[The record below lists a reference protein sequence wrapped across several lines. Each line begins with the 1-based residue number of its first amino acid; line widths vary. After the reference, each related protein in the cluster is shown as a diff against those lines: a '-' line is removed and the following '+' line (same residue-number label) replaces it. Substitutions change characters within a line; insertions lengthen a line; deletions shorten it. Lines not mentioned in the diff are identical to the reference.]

1 MTEGSRKMRG
11 GFRSCDE
18 QTWDDLDE
26 RSEEARIKRIPRFF
40 KKLKY
45 SSFTLSF

>member
-26 RSEEARIKRIPRFF
+26 SEEARIKRIPSFF
-40 KKLKY
+40 KAGI
-45 SSFTLSF
+45 

>member
-40 KKLKY
+40 
-45 SSFTLSF
+45 